1 MKNDAYEEAYNE
13 ARAVLHRRG
22 KRVESPTTSADGTRF
37 CHVDG
42 VPLTDR
48 ELFKDA
54 WGEVLAEEILQEQ
67 DVSLPQRRGLTSKT
81 NCQL

>member
-22 KRVESPTTSADGTRF
+22 KRVESPTSSGDGTRF
-37 CHVDG
+37 CRVDG
-42 VPLTDR
+42 APLTDR
-48 ELFKDA
+48 ELFKEA
-54 WGEVLAEEILQEQ
+54 WGERLAEEILQE
-67 DVSLPQRRGLTSKT
+67 DARLPQRQGVASKT